1 MVMEKV
7 VISNAQADATVA
19 SLVTGKVIKAPDYD
33 HLCQAFLIGNSI
45 ASCHPAGQKLTDSE
59 IKLLQAVVKSPM
71 LQATEY
77 IKLAHV
83 SPNTFS
89 KIRGSLLEQHY
100 IREHLVGNT
109 RGRPAKV
116 WEPTEKALEMMN
128 GSNE

>member
-1 MVMEKV
+1 MEKI

-33 HLCQAFLIGNSI
+33 RLCQTFLTGNSI
-45 ASCHPAGQKLTDSE
+45 ESCHPAEQKLTDSE

-77 IKLAHV
+77 IRLAHV

-89 KIRGSLLEQHY
+89 KIRGSLLEQNY

-116 WEPTEKALEMMN
+116 WEPTEKALEIMN
-128 GSNE
+128 GSDE